1 MQGVLIEK
9 EKQIR
14 DALGKLDDGKAGSL
28 SIEELVS
35 VRRELAESKILVDQH
50 TKTIEALSADKESL
64 EKKKK
69 DLESRFGTLEQEQ
82 QELLDKTIAE
92 EESRNQ
98 KGNVAETVS
107 ALKVILQQCII
118 SMCGINMF
126 NIDQARKRVS
136 ITERNPTKGD

>member
-1 MQGVLIEK
+1 MLIEK

-50 TKTIEALSADKESL
+50 TKTIEVLSAEKESL
-64 EKKKK
+64 EKKTK
-69 DLESRFGTLEQEQ
+69 DLESRFGALDQEYE
-82 QELLDKTIAE
+82 ELLDKTIAE

-98 KGNVAETVS
+98 KGNIAETVS
-107 ALKVILQQCII
+107 ALKVML
-118 SMCGINMF
+118 
-126 NIDQARKRVS
+126 
-136 ITERNPTKGD
+136 